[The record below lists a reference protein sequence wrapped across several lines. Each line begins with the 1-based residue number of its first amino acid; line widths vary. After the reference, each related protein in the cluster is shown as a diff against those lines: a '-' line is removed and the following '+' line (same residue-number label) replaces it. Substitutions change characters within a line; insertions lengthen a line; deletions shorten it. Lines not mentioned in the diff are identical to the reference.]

1 MVFLAGTVTGALV
14 LAGTATGTLV
24 LDKET
29 GTLVLDEETV
39 SVYAKMLVAIIQH
52 PLFILVTGGGIT
64 SLLIPQLANRMQDR
78 KENFKIKKDLI
89 KKINKSTTTL
99 LEKLKLLSNQERN
112 QEDITKQFLLWR
124 ADCADIGATIR
135 AYWNEGKKIS
145 VVEEEWNAYYKMV
158 EKLYY
163 VITNHSK
170 GKQSGIEEQ
179 KMVAQTFTD
188 LLKKNPSK
196 LRLEYDPDTVGDI
209 TKNFFETMDK
219 SKDNPEDYSKAL
231 SKLVNIFDK
240 RKYYLLKLIFRHK
253 IKNH

>member
-29 GTLVLDEETV
+29 GALVLDEETV
-39 SVYAKMLVAIIQH
+39 SVYAEMLVAIVQH

-89 KKINKSTTTL
+89 KKINKSTTIL

-124 ADCADIGATIR
+124 ADCADIGATVR
-135 AYWNEGKKIS
+135 AYWNEGKKES

-158 EKLYY
+158 ENLYY
-163 VITNHSK
+163 VITNYSK
-170 GKQSGIEEQ
+170 ERQSIIEKQ
-179 KMVAQTFTD
+179 FTKV
-188 LLKKNPSK
+188 LKKNPSK
-196 LRLEYDPDTVGDI
+196 LRLEYNPDTVGDI

-219 SKDNPEDYSKAL
+219 SKDNPSDYSEAL
-231 SKLVNIFDK
+231 SKLVNILDK

>member
-14 LAGTATGTLV
+14 LAGTA
-24 LDKET
+24 T

-124 ADCADIGATIR
+124 ADCADIGATVR
-135 AYWNEGKKIS
+135 AYWNEGKKES

-158 EKLYY
+158 ENLYY
-163 VITNHSK
+163 VITNYSK
-170 GKQSGIEEQ
+170 EKQSRIEKQ
-179 KMVAQTFTD
+179 FTKV
-188 LLKKNPSK
+188 LKKNPSK
-196 LRLEYDPDTVGDI
+196 LRLEYNPDTVGDI

-219 SKDNPEDYSKAL
+219 SKDNPDDYSEAL
-231 SKLVNIFDK
+231 SKLVNILDK